1 MAPTFTAKTGAAA
14 TATSDA
20 LIVPIGAG
28 AALPAAIVGAFEG
41 QLAAVLEARGFAGKT
56 GEVAA
61 FSTFGRLGVRTLI
74 LTGIGQPS
82 GESGR
87 WGEALR
93 RAYGAA
99 IKRARDEGARTVAA
113 AVPAGAGAEEI
124 GAIVEGLALALYTFT
139 RYKTGAAATP
149 AKAIEA
155 VEVWTE
161 GDDAAAAVAHGAAV
175 ASGVALARDLVNTIS
190 DDKTPSQIAA
200 WAQQVAEEAGL
211 ACRVLDRAAL
221 EAGGY
226 NAILTVGKGSAAEP
240 RLIEMIYEPQG
251 GGEPQG
257 GATKTVALVG
267 KTITFDSGGLDLKSA
282 DGMYSM
288 KTDMGGGASVLGA
301 MKAVA
306 ALKPGVKVIGL
317 LTAAENMPSGTA
329 MRPSDVVKA
338 LNGKTF
344 EIGNTDAEGRMVLA
358 DAVTHA
364 ARAGADEIIDL
375 ATLTGAKM
383 IALGSLA
390 VGAFGND
397 QPLMDRFLASA
408 AAAGERVWQLPT
420 WDEYKDG
427 LKSDIADLKS
437 TGGRG
442 GGAITAAL
450 FIGEFVEGKPWV
462 HLDIAGSVA
471 TDADG
476 PYTPKGATGVM
487 VRSLLRYLEDAG
499 K

>member
-1 MAPTFTAKTGAAA
+1 MAPTFTTKTGDPT
-14 TATSDA
+14 TASADA

-28 AALPAAIVGAFEG
+28 ASPPDAIGGAFDG
-41 QLAAVLEARGFAGKT
+41 QLAGLLEARGFTGKAGD
-56 GEVAA
+56 VAA
-61 FSTFGRLGVRTLI
+61 FPTFGKLAARTLV
-74 LTGIGQPS
+74 LTGLGER
-82 GESGR
+82 GDESGR

-99 IKRARDEGARTVAA
+99 IKRARDEGAKTVAVA
-113 AVPAGAGAEEI
+113 TPDGAGAEEI
-124 GAIVEGLALALYTFT
+124 GAIVEGLTLALYRFT

-149 AKAIEA
+149 TRAVDAIELWGA
-155 VEVWTE
+155 
-161 GDDAAAAVAHGAAV
+161 GDNAAAVAHGEGIAA
-175 ASGVALARDLVNTIS
+175 GVALARDLVNTIS
-190 DDKTPSQIAA
+190 DDKTPPQIAA

-226 NAILTVGKGSAAEP
+226 NAILTVGKGSAAAP
-240 RLIEMIYEPQG
+240 CLIEIVYEPA
-251 GGEPQG
+251 G
-257 GATKTVALVG
+257 GAAKTVALVG
-267 KTITFDSGGLDLKSA
+267 KTITFDSGGLDLKTA

-301 MKAVA
+301 MRAVA

-329 MRPSDVVKA
+329 MRPSDVVRA

-383 IALGSLA
+383 IAVGSVA
-390 VGAFGND
+390 VGAFGNN
-397 QPLMDRFLASA
+397 QPLLDRFLASA
-408 AAAGERVWQLPT
+408 AAAGERVWPFPM

-427 LKSDIADLKS
+427 LKSEIADLKS
-437 TGGRG
+437 TGGRS

-462 HLDIAGSVA
+462 HLDIAGSAA
-471 TDADG
+471 TDAEG

>member
-1 MAPTFTAKTGAAA
+1 MALTFSTQTGDPAGARA
-14 TATSDA
+14 DA

-28 AALPAAIVGAFEG
+28 EAVPAGIVGAFEG
-41 QLAAVLEARGFAGKT
+41 HLAGLLEASGFGGKRG
-56 GEVAA
+56 EIAA
-61 FSTFGRLGVRTLI
+61 FPSFGRLGARTVVLA
-74 LTGIGQPS
+74 GV
-82 GESGR
+82 GERVDEPGR

-113 AVPAGAGAEEI
+113 AVPAGAGADEV
-124 GAIVEGLALALYTFT
+124 GAIVEGIALALYRFT
-139 RYKTGAAATP
+139 RYKTGAAASP
-149 AKAIEA
+149 AKDIDA
-155 VEVWTE
+155 VELWAE
-161 GDDAAAAVAHGAAV
+161 GDIAGAVAHGQGIAA
-175 ASGVALARDLVNTIS
+175 GVALARDLVNTIS
-190 DDKTPSQIAA
+190 DDKTPPQIAA
-200 WAQQVAEEAGL
+200 WAERVAAEDGL

-226 NAILTVGKGSAAEP
+226 NSILTVGKGSAADP
-240 RLIEMIYEPQG
+240 RLIEIIYEPA
-251 GGEPQG
+251 G

-267 KTITFDSGGLDLKSA
+267 KTITFDSGGLSIKTGE
-282 DGMYSM
+282 GMM
-288 KTDMGGGASVLGA
+288 TSVLGA
-301 MKAVA
+301 MRAIA
-306 ALKPGVKVIGL
+306 ALKPNVKVIGL

-329 MRPSDVVKA
+329 MRPSDVVRA

-383 IALGSLA
+383 IALGNVA
-390 VGAFGND
+390 VGAFGNN
-397 QPLMDRFLASA
+397 QPLMDRFLAA
-408 AAAGERVWQLPT
+408 AARAGERVWQLPT
-420 WDEYKDG
+420 WDDYKDG

-450 FIGEFVEGKPWV
+450 FIGEFVEGVPWV
-462 HLDIAGSVA
+462 HLDIAGSAA
-471 TDADG
+471 TDSDG

-487 VRSLLRYLEDAG
+487 VRSLLRYLEEAG
-499 K
+499 A

>member
-1 MAPTFTAKTGAAA
+1 MAPPFTTKSGDATGASA
-14 TATSDA
+14 DA

-28 AALPAAIVGAFEG
+28 AALPEAIMGAFDG
-41 QLAAVLEARGFAGKT
+41 GLAGVLTTRGFTGKAG
-56 GEVAA
+56 EIAS
-61 FSTFGRLGVRTLI
+61 FPTFGRLGAASVV
-74 LTGIGQPS
+74 LTGVGEAS
-82 GESGR
+82 AESGR
-87 WGEALR
+87 GGEALR

-99 IKRARDEGARTVAA
+99 IKRARDEGARTVAVA
-113 AVPAGAGAEEI
+113 TPAGASAEDW
-124 GAIVEGLALALYTFT
+124 GAIVEGLSLALYRFD
-139 RYKTGAAATP
+139 RYKTGAAP
-149 AKAIEA
+149 KGAIEA
-155 VEVWTE
+155 IELWAE
-161 GDDAAAAVAHGAAV
+161 GDASAAVAHGEAV
-175 ASGVALARDLVNTIS
+175 AAGVSLARDLVNTIS
-190 DDKTPSQIAA
+190 DDKTPPQIAE
-200 WAQQVAEEAGL
+200 WAQAVAREAGL
-211 ACRVLDRAAL
+211 ACRVLDGAAL
-221 EAGGY
+221 REGGY

-240 RLIEMIYEPQG
+240 RLIEMIYEPA
-251 GGEPQG
+251 G
-257 GATKTVALVG
+257 GATKTIAIVG

-301 MKAVA
+301 MRAVA
-306 ALKPGVKVIGL
+306 ALKPKVKVIGIM
-317 LTAAENMPSGTA
+317 TAAENMPSGTA

-383 IALGSLA
+383 VALGSLT

-397 QPLMDRFLASA
+397 QGLMDRFLASA

-420 WDEYKDG
+420 WDEYKDE

-437 TGGRG
+437 TGSRG

-450 FIGEFVEGKPWV
+450 FIGEFVEGTPWV
-462 HLDIAGSVA
+462 HLDIAGSAA
-471 TDADG
+471 TATDG

-487 VRSLLRYLEDAG
+487 VRALLRYLEDAG

>member
-1 MAPTFTAKTGAAA
+1 MAPTFTAKTGDVA

-20 LIVPIGAG
+20 VIVPVGAG
-28 AALPAAIVGAFEG
+28 AALPSAIAAAFDG
-41 QLAAVLEARGFAGKT
+41 QLAAVLEGRGFSGKA

-61 FSTFGRLGVRTLI
+61 FSTFGKLGARTLV
-74 LTGIGQPS
+74 LTGTGQPS
-82 GESGR
+82 SEAGR

-99 IKRARDEGARTVAA
+99 IKGARDEGARTVAA

-124 GAIVEGLALALYTFT
+124 GAIVEGLSLALYTFT

-149 AKAIEA
+149 AKAIDA

-161 GDDAAAAVAHGAAV
+161 GSDAADAIAHGAAV

-190 DDKTPSQIAA
+190 DDKTPSQIAD

-211 ACRVLDRAAL
+211 AYRVLDRAAL

-226 NAILTVGKGSAAEP
+226 NSILTVGKGSAAEP
-240 RLIEMIYEPQG
+240 RLVELIYEPA
-251 GGEPQG
+251 G
-257 GATKTVALVG
+257 GATKTIALVG
-267 KTITFDSGGLDLKSA
+267 KTITFDSGGLDLKTA

-306 ALKPGVKVIGL
+306 ALNPGVKVIGL

-383 IALGSLA
+383 IALGTLT

-397 QPLMDRFLASA
+397 QALMDRFLTSA

-462 HLDIAGSVA
+462 HLDIAGSAA
-471 TDADG
+471 TDAAG

-487 VRSLLRYLEDAG
+487 VRSLLRYLEDASN
-499 K
+499 

>member
-1 MAPTFTAKTGAAA
+1 MAPTFTTKSGDATGASAE
-14 TATSDA
+14 A

-28 AALPAAIVGAFEG
+28 AALPEAIAGAFDG
-41 QLAAVLEARGFAGKT
+41 GLAGVLTARGFTGKA
-56 GEVAA
+56 GEVAS
-61 FSTFGRLGVRTLI
+61 FPTFGRLGAASVV
-74 LTGIGQPS
+74 LTGTGEQS
-82 GESGR
+82 AESGR

-93 RAYGAA
+93 RVYGAA
-99 IKRARDEGARTVAA
+99 IKRARDEGARTVAVA
-113 AVPAGAGAEEI
+113 IPAGAGAEEI
-124 GAIVEGLALALYTFT
+124 GAIVEGLSLALYRFD
-139 RYKTGAAATP
+139 RYKSGAAPTR
-149 AKAIEA
+149 AIESIELWA
-155 VEVWTE
+155 D
-161 GDDAAAAVAHGAAV
+161 GDASAAVAHGEAV
-175 ASGVALARDLVNTIS
+175 AAGVSLARDLVNTIS
-190 DDKTPSQIAA
+190 DDKTPPQIAE
-200 WAQQVAEEAGL
+200 WAQRVASEAGL
-211 ACRVLDRAAL
+211 ACRVLDGVAL
-221 EAGGY
+221 RAGGY

-240 RLIEMIYEPQG
+240 RLIELIYEPT
-251 GGEPQG
+251 G
-257 GATKTVALVG
+257 GATKTVAIVG
-267 KTITFDSGGLDLKSA
+267 KTITFDSGGLDLKTA

-301 MKAVA
+301 MRAVA
-306 ALKPGVKVIGL
+306 ALKPNVKVIGIM
-317 LTAAENMPSGTA
+317 TAAENMPSGTA

-383 IALGSLA
+383 VALGSLT
-390 VGAFGND
+390 VGAMGND
-397 QPLMDRFLASA
+397 QELMDRFLASA

-420 WDEYKDG
+420 WDEYKDD
-427 LKSDIADLKS
+427 LKSDIADIKS
-437 TGGRG
+437 TGSRG

-462 HLDIAGSVA
+462 HLDIAGSAA
-471 TDADG
+471 TATDG

-487 VRSLLRYLEDAG
+487 VRSLLRYLEDAE

>member
-1 MAPTFTAKTGAAA
+1 MAPTFTTKSGDATGASA
-14 TATSDA
+14 DA

-28 AALPAAIVGAFEG
+28 APLPEAIAGAFDG
-41 QLAAVLEARGFAGKT
+41 GLAGVLTARGFTGKAG
-56 GEVAA
+56 EIAS
-61 FSTFGRLGVRTLI
+61 FPTFGRLGAASIV
-74 LTGIGQPS
+74 LTGTGEPS
-82 GESGR
+82 AESGR
-87 WGEALR
+87 GGEALR

-99 IKRARDEGARTVAA
+99 IKHARDEGARTVAVA
-113 AVPAGAGAEEI
+113 TPAGAGAEDL
-124 GAIVEGLALALYTFT
+124 GAIVEGLSLALYRFD
-139 RYKTGAAATP
+139 RYKSGAAPT
-149 AKAIEA
+149 KMIEAIEFWA
-155 VEVWTE
+155 D
-161 GDDAAAAVAHGAAV
+161 GDASAAVAHGEAV
-175 ASGVALARDLVNTIS
+175 AAGVSLARDLVNTIS
-190 DDKTPSQIAA
+190 DDKTPPQIAE
-200 WAQQVAEEAGL
+200 WAQRVASEAGL
-211 ACRVLDRAAL
+211 ACRVLDGAAL
-221 EAGGY
+221 RAGGY

-240 RLIEMIYEPQG
+240 RLIEMIYEPA
-251 GGEPQG
+251 G

-288 KTDMGGGASVLGA
+288 KTDMGGGGSVLGA

-306 ALKPGVKVIGL
+306 ALKPNVRVIGIM
-317 LTAAENMPSGTA
+317 TAAENMPSGTA

-383 IALGSLA
+383 VALGSLT
-390 VGAFGND
+390 VGAMGND
-397 QPLMDRFLASA
+397 QGLMDRFLASA

-420 WDEYKDG
+420 WDDYKDD

-437 TGGRG
+437 TGSRG

-450 FIGEFVEGKPWV
+450 FIGEFVEGTPWV
-462 HLDIAGSVA
+462 HLDIAGSAA
-471 TDADG
+471 TATDG

>member
-1 MAPTFTAKTGAAA
+1 MALTFTTKSGDATGASA
-14 TATSDA
+14 DA

-28 AALPAAIVGAFEG
+28 AALPEAIAGAFDG
-41 QLAAVLEARGFAGKT
+41 GLAGVLTTRGFTGKA
-56 GEVAA
+56 GEVAS
-61 FSTFGRLGVRTLI
+61 FPTFGRLGAAAVV
-74 LTGIGQPS
+74 LTGTGEPS
-82 GESGR
+82 SESGR

-99 IKRARDEGARTVAA
+99 IKRARDEGARTVAVA
-113 AVPAGAGAEEI
+113 TPAGASAEEI
-124 GAIVEGLALALYTFT
+124 GAIVEGLSLALYRFD
-139 RYKTGAAATP
+139 RYKTGAAPTR
-149 AKAIEA
+149 AIEA
-155 VEVWTE
+155 IELWAE
-161 GDDAAAAVAHGAAV
+161 DDASAAVAHGEAV
-175 ASGVALARDLVNTIS
+175 AAGVALARDLVNTIS
-190 DDKTPSQIAA
+190 DDKTPPQIAE
-200 WAQQVAEEAGL
+200 WAQTVASEAGL
-211 ACRVLDRAAL
+211 ACRVLDGGAL
-221 EAGGY
+221 REGGY

-240 RLIEMIYEPQG
+240 RLVEMIYEPA
-251 GGEPQG
+251 G
-257 GATKTVALVG
+257 GATKTIAIVG

-288 KTDMGGGASVLGA
+288 KTDMGGGGSVLGA

-306 ALKPGVKVIGL
+306 ALKPNVKVIGIM
-317 LTAAENMPSGTA
+317 TAAENMPSGTA

-383 IALGSLA
+383 VALGSLT
-390 VGAFGND
+390 VGAMGND
-397 QPLMDRFLASA
+397 QGLMDRFLASA

-420 WDEYKDG
+420 WDEYKDD

-437 TGGRG
+437 TGSRG

-450 FIGEFVEGKPWV
+450 FIGEFVEGTPWV
-462 HLDIAGSVA
+462 HLDIAGSAA
-471 TDADG
+471 TAAEG

>member
-1 MAPTFTAKTGAAA
+1 MAPTFTTKSGDATGASA
-14 TATSDA
+14 DA

-28 AALPAAIVGAFEG
+28 AALPEAIVGAFDG
-41 QLAAVLEARGFAGKT
+41 GLAGVLATRGFTGKAG
-56 GEVAA
+56 ELAS
-61 FSTFGRLGVRTLI
+61 FPTFGRLGAASVI
-74 LTGIGQPS
+74 LTGVGEP
-82 GESGR
+82 GAESGR

-93 RAYGAA
+93 RAYGTA
-99 IKRARDEGARTVAA
+99 IKRARDEGARTAAVAA
-113 AVPAGAGAEEI
+113 PAGAGAEDL
-124 GAIVEGLALALYTFT
+124 GAIVEGLSLALYRFD
-139 RYKTGAAATP
+139 RYKSGAATP

-155 VEVWTE
+155 IELWAE
-161 GDDAAAAVAHGAAV
+161 GDASAAVAHGEAV
-175 ASGVALARDLVNTIS
+175 AAGVSLARDLVNTIS
-190 DDKTPSQIAA
+190 DDKTPPQIAE
-200 WAQQVAEEAGL
+200 WAQAVANEAGL
-211 ACRVLDRAAL
+211 ACRVLDGAAL
-221 EAGGY
+221 RAGGY

-240 RLIEMIYEPQG
+240 RLIEMIYEPA
-251 GGEPQG
+251 G
-257 GATKTVALVG
+257 GAMKTVALVG
-267 KTITFDSGGLDLKSA
+267 KTITFDSGGLDLKTA

-306 ALKPGVKVIGL
+306 ALKPNVRVIGIM
-317 LTAAENMPSGTA
+317 TAAENMPSGTA

-383 IALGSLA
+383 VALGSLT
-390 VGAFGND
+390 VGAMGND
-397 QPLMDRFLASA
+397 QGLMDRFLASA

-420 WDEYKDG
+420 WDEYKDD
-427 LKSDIADLKS
+427 LKSDIADIKS
-437 TGGRG
+437 TGSRG

-462 HLDIAGSVA
+462 HLDIAGSAA
-471 TDADG
+471 TATDG

-499 K
+499 R

>member
-1 MAPTFTAKTGAAA
+1 MAPTFTTKTGDPTGASA
-14 TATSDA
+14 DA

-28 AALPAAIVGAFEG
+28 AALPAAIGGAFVG
-41 QLAAVLEARGFAGKT
+41 QLADVLEARGFAGKA
-56 GEVAA
+56 GEIAA
-61 FSTFGRLGVRTLI
+61 FPTFGRLGVRTLV
-74 LTGIGQPS
+74 LVGTGEGTAEP
-82 GESGR
+82 GR

-113 AVPAGAGAEEI
+113 AVPAGTGAEEI
-124 GAIVEGLALALYTFT
+124 GAIVEGLSLALYRFS
-139 RYKTGAAATP
+139 RYKTGVVATP
-149 AKAIEA
+149 TKVVEAIEL
-155 VEVWTE
+155 WTE
-161 GDDAAAAVAHGAAV
+161 GGDAAGAVEHGEAV

-190 DDKTPSQIAA
+190 DDKTPPQIAA
-200 WAQQVAEEAGL
+200 WAQQVAGEAGL

-240 RLIEMIYEPQG
+240 RLIELIY
-251 GGEPQG
+251 EPQG

-267 KTITFDSGGLDLKSA
+267 KTITFDSGGLDLKTA

-301 MKAVA
+301 MRAVA
-306 ALKPGVKVIGL
+306 ALKPGVRVIGL

-383 IALGSLA
+383 IALGSVA

-397 QPLMDRFLASA
+397 QALMDRFLASA
-408 AAAGERVWQLPT
+408 AAAGERVWQFPT

-427 LKSDIADLKS
+427 LKSEIADLKS

-462 HLDIAGSVA
+462 HLDIAGSAA
-471 TDADG
+471 TDAEG

-487 VRSLLRYLEDAG
+487 VRSLLRYLEDTG

>member
-1 MAPTFTAKTGAAA
+1 MAPTFTAKTGDAA

-20 LIVPIGAG
+20 LIVPVGAG
-28 AALPAAIVGAFEG
+28 ATVPASLAEAFDG
-41 QLAAVLEARGFAGKT
+41 QLASTLEARGFAGKV

-61 FSTFGRLGVRTLI
+61 FATFGRLGARTLV
-74 LTGIGQPS
+74 LTGTGEQS
-82 GESGR
+82 AESGR

-124 GAIVEGLALALYTFT
+124 GAIVEGLTLALYTFT

-149 AKAIEA
+149 AKAIESI
-155 VEVWTE
+155 ELWTE
-161 GDDAAAAVAHGAAV
+161 GGDAASAIAHGEAV

-190 DDKTPSQIAA
+190 DDKTPPQIAA

-211 ACRVLDRAAL
+211 TCRVLDRAVL

-240 RLIEMIYEPQG
+240 RLIELIYEPA
-251 GGEPQG
+251 G

-267 KTITFDSGGLDLKSA
+267 KTITFDSGGLDLKTA

-301 MKAVA
+301 MRAVA
-306 ALKPGVKVIGL
+306 ALKPGVKVLGL

-383 IALGSLA
+383 IALGNVA

-397 QPLMDRFLASA
+397 QALMDRFLASA

-450 FIGEFVEGKPWV
+450 FIGEFVEGKPWI
-462 HLDIAGSVA
+462 HLDIAGSAA
-471 TDADG
+471 TDAAG

-487 VRSLLRYLEDAG
+487 VRSLLRYLEDTG

>member
-1 MAPTFTAKTGAAA
+1 MAPTFTAKTGDVS

-28 AALPAAIVGAFEG
+28 AALPAAIAGAFDG
-41 QLAAVLEARGFAGKT
+41 QLAAVLEARGFSGKA

-61 FSTFGRLGVRTLI
+61 FSTFGRLGARALV
-74 LTGIGQPS
+74 LTGTGQPS
-82 GESGR
+82 SESGR
-87 WGEALR
+87 WSEALR

-99 IKRARDEGARTVAA
+99 IKRARDEGARTIAA

-124 GAIVEGLALALYTFT
+124 GAIVEGLTLALYTFT

-149 AKAIEA
+149 TKAIEA

-161 GDDAAAAVAHGAAV
+161 GGDAADAVAHGAAV

-251 GGEPQG
+251 GG
-257 GATKTVALVG
+257 ATKTIALVG

-329 MRPSDVVKA
+329 MRPSDVVQA
-338 LNGKTF
+338 LNGKPF

-383 IALGSLA
+383 VALGSLT
-390 VGAFGND
+390 VGAMGND
-397 QPLMDRFLASA
+397 QELMDRFLASA

-420 WDEYKDG
+420 WDEYKDD
-427 LKSDIADLKS
+427 LKSDIADIKS
-437 TGGRG
+437 TGSRG

-462 HLDIAGSVA
+462 HLDIAGSAA
-471 TDADG
+471 TATDG

-487 VRSLLRYLEDAG
+487 VRSLLRYLEDAE

>member
-1 MAPTFTAKTGAAA
+1 MAPTFTSKTGDA
-14 TATSDA
+14 TGASADA
-20 LIVPIGAG
+20 LIVPVGAG
-28 AALPAAIVGAFEG
+28 AALPETIAGAFDG
-41 QLAAVLEARGFAGKT
+41 NLAGVLETRSFTGKA
-56 GEVAA
+56 GEVAS
-61 FSTFGRLGVRTLI
+61 FPTFGRLGAGALI
-74 LTGIGQPS
+74 LTGLGERS
-82 GESGR
+82 DESGR
-87 WGEALR
+87 WSEALR

-99 IKRARDEGARTVAA
+99 IKRARDEGARTVAVA
-113 AVPAGAGAEEI
+113 APAGAGAEEL
-124 GAIVEGLALALYTFT
+124 GAIVEGLSLALYRFD
-139 RYKTGAAATP
+139 RYKSSAAATP
-149 AKAIEA
+149 TKAIEA
-155 VEVWTE
+155 IELWTE
-161 GDDAAAAVAHGAAV
+161 GDGGDAVAHGEAV
-175 ASGVALARDLVNTIS
+175 AAGVALARDLVNTTS
-190 DDKTPSQIAA
+190 DDKTPPQIAE
-200 WAQQVAEEAGL
+200 WAQRVAGEAGL
-211 ACRVLDRAAL
+211 TCRVLDGTAL
-221 EAGGY
+221 KAGGY

-240 RLIEMIYEPQG
+240 RLIEMIYEPA
-251 GGEPQG
+251 G
-257 GATKTVALVG
+257 GASKTVALVG
-267 KTITFDSGGLDLKSA
+267 KTITFDSGGLDLKTA

-288 KTDMGGGASVLGA
+288 KTDMGGGATVLGT
-301 MKAVA
+301 MRAVA
-306 ALKPGVKVIGL
+306 ALKPKVKVIGIM
-317 LTAAENMPSGTA
+317 TAAENMPSGTA

-383 IALGSLA
+383 IALGNIA
-390 VGAFGND
+390 VGAMGND
-397 QPLMDRFLASA
+397 QALMDRFLASA

-450 FIGEFVEGKPWV
+450 FIGEFVEDKPWV
-462 HLDIAGSVA
+462 HLDIAGSAA
-471 TDADG
+471 TDAAG

>member
-1 MAPTFTAKTGAAA
+1 MAPTFTTKTGDPAGAAA
-14 TATSDA
+14 DA
-20 LIVPIGAG
+20 LIVSIGAG
-28 AALPAAIVGAFEG
+28 AAVPDGIAGAFDG
-41 QLAAVLEARGFAGKT
+41 QLAGVLEASGFTGKRG
-56 GEVAA
+56 ELVALP
-61 FSTFGRLGVRTLI
+61 TFGKLAARTLI
-74 LTGIGQPS
+74 LAGIG
-82 GESGR
+82 ERTAEAGR

-99 IKRARDEGARTVAA
+99 AKRARDEGARTIAA
-113 AVPAGAGAEEI
+113 ATPAGADMAEL
-124 GAIVEGLALALYTFT
+124 GAIVEGIALALYRFT

-155 VEVWTE
+155 VELWAE
-161 GDDAAAAVAHGAAV
+161 GDATDAVARGVAV
-175 ASGVALARDLVNTIS
+175 AAGVALARDLVNTIS

-200 WAQQVAEEAGL
+200 WARRVADEAGL
-211 ACRVLDRAAL
+211 ACTVLDRAAL

-226 NAILTVGKGSAAEP
+226 HSILTVGKGSAAEP
-240 RLIEMIYEPQG
+240 RLIELVYEPV
-251 GGEPQG
+251 G
-257 GATKTVALVG
+257 GATKTVAIVG
-267 KTITFDSGGLDLKSA
+267 KTITFDSGGLDLKTA
-282 DGMYSM
+282 DGMYTM
-288 KTDMGGGASVLGA
+288 KTDMGGGAAVLGA
-301 MKAVA
+301 MQAVA

-329 MRPSDVVKA
+329 MRPSDVVTA

-383 IALGSLA
+383 VALGSLA

-397 QPLMDRFLASA
+397 QALMDRFLTSA

-462 HLDIAGSVA
+462 HLDIAGSAA